1 MTMAC
6 AMPGRNAGRQ
16 RQAGERPQRSC
27 TRLNAGNRSAYE
39 GAHHR
44 ALGVG
49 RSVGL
54 ADAGQSDALELEPEQ
69 PAQQLR
75 LEIAWSN
82 ATIDEKDDSTSRR
95 PSRGHKGGEA
105 PRDSAARQRS
115 AWGLAPLGTAWRRR
129 AARRGARQ
137 VYERAPASRDV
148 LPPWQHASHP
158 RGRRPTPENHKAIKA
173 SDLPRAAGL
182 AIAPRQRRAGG
193 TQETEK
199 RGNDVRA

>member
-1 MTMAC
+1 VTMAC

-16 RQAGERPQRSC
+16 RQAGERPARSC

-44 ALGVG
+44 ASGVG

-105 PRDSAARQRS
+105 PRDSAAPGALPRWGRRGGVAQR
-115 AWGLAPLGTAWRRR
+115 AGARARFINARLPLAMYFRHGSTPRTR
-129 AARRGARQ
+129 AAA
-137 VYERAPASRDV
+137 
-148 LPPWQHASHP
+148 
-158 RGRRPTPENHKAIKA
+158 RPTPENHKAIKA
-173 SDLPRAAGL
+173 SDLPRA
-182 AIAPRQRRAGG
+182 APRQRRAGG

>member
-1 MTMAC
+1 VTMAC

-16 RQAGERPQRSC
+16 RQAGERPARSC

-44 ALGVG
+44 ASGVG

-105 PRDSAARQRS
+105 PRDSAAPGALPR
-115 AWGLAPLGTAWRRR
+115 WG
-129 AARRGARQ
+129 RRGGVAQRAGARA
-137 VYERAPASRDV
+137 RFINAR
-148 LPPWQHASHP
+148 LPLAMYFRHGSTPRN
-158 RGRRPTPENHKAIKA
+158 RGRRPAARKSQ
-173 SDLPRAAGL
+173 SDQSEC
-182 AIAPRQRRAGG
+182 IAPGWPSPLASAAPVAHKRRRSEA
-193 TQETEK
+193 TTC
-199 RGNDVRA
+199 VREQLCRP